1 MRDSLG
7 VTGKKD
13 PFKQSD
19 ESIKVETSLHQKFP
33 HDLDINVIGQ
43 SFGEFVYEVGTEG
56 NMVNL
61 FEYKIVKDTRDK
73 KLDELA
79 YNYTKQKEKINGSRQ
94 GHCLTYLRM
103 TRTKSTPRKKR
114 CGGKKTTSQKEG

>member
-43 SFGEFVYEVGTEG
+43 IFGEFVYEVGTGG

-79 YNYTKQKEKINGSRQ
+79 YNYTK
-94 GHCLTYLRM
+94 
-103 TRTKSTPRKKR
+103 
-114 CGGKKTTSQKEG
+114 

>member
-13 PFKQSD
+13 PFKPSD
-19 ESIKVETSLHQKFP
+19 EWVKVETSLHQKFP

-43 SFGEFVYEVGTEG
+43 IFGEFVYEVGPEG

-73 KLDELA
+73 RRVGMQLHKVE
-79 YNYTKQKEKINGSRQ
+79 
-94 GHCLTYLRM
+94 
-103 TRTKSTPRKKR
+103 RKN
-114 CGGKKTTSQKEG
+114 